1 MAATVVV
8 AGVLLAPTL
17 TASADAAV
25 SNTGKSTTGGSTTA
39 GAHLAPGATSGPTC
53 LTGEAN
59 SYEFYTWC
67 QGTSPAS
74 YRTIAYCADGQA
86 VLGAEYADGSG
97 SLSYADCSSNDLNST
112 LVGTSGNPV
121 GWGILW
127 CSNDNGTGTYA
138 GYYDTKNDIS
148 LILANWGAGNITN
161 GGTTLCQYSIG
172 PTTTA
177 ISPTT
182 PA

>member
-1 MAATVVV
+1 MAATVVA
-8 AGVLLAPTL
+8 AGVLLTPTL
-17 TASADAAV
+17 TGSADAAV
-25 SNTGKSTTGGSTTA
+25 SSTGKSTTA

-53 LTGEAN
+53 LTGESN

-67 QGTSPAS
+67 KGTSPAA
-74 YRTIAYCADGQA
+74 YRTIAYCADGYA
-86 VLGAEYADGSG
+86 VLGAEYADDSG
-97 SLSYADCSSNDLNST
+97 SLSYADCSSNGLNST
-112 LVGTSGNPV
+112 LVGTSGSPV

-127 CSNDNGTGTYA
+127 CSNYNGTGTYA
-138 GYYDTKNDIS
+138 GYQDTNEDLS
-148 LILANWGAGNITN
+148 LILANWG
-161 GGTTLCQYSIG
+161 GGTIATGGTALCDYSIG